1 MKPTEF
7 RYIDLLEEE
16 EIAGYKIFGI
26 EALLNEFELLASRP
40 KAMLLEGKKGLLT
53 DTKGKTLKELLS
65 FCEDKNYY
73 AYYQLMSPKEYAD
86 IPMDKESVFI
96 VALDKMRVRQ
106 QEGFRFPERMPIS
119 RTINDFLEKG
129 KQWDCYYVELSSAF
143 SIELMRE
150 MKSKD
155 TLYQIKSSKVCA
167 LQPNSSV
174 PLQMS
179 AIKNTFVRDDFG
191 IRRLTPREIFN
202 FQGYSKR
209 YVLPKVSDTQLYT
222 QAVKSPNWALIKRIK
237 EAIERVFH

>member
-16 EIAGYKIFGI
+16 EIAAYKIFGI
-26 EALLNEFELLASRP
+26 EAFLNEFELLASRP

-96 VALDKMRVRQ
+96 VALDKMSIKQ
-106 QEGFRFPERMPIS
+106 QEGFQFPERMPIS

-167 LQPNSSV
+167 LLPNASV

-222 QAVKSPNWALIKRIK
+222 QAIKSPNLALIKRLK
-237 EAIERVFH
+237 EAIERAYH

>member
-7 RYIDLLEEE
+7 RYFDLLEEE
-16 EIAGYKIFGI
+16 EIPTYKIFGI
-26 EALLNEFELLASRP
+26 EAFQKEFKLLASRP
-40 KAMLLEGKKGLLT
+40 KVMLLEGKKGLLT
-53 DTKGKTLKELLS
+53 DTKGTTLKELLS
-65 FCEDKNYY
+65 FFEDKNYY
-73 AYYQLMSPKEYAD
+73 AYYQLMSPKEYVD

-96 VALDKMRVRQ
+96 VVLDKMSIKQ
-106 QEGFRFPERMPIS
+106 QKAFQFPERMPIS

-155 TLYQIKSSKVCA
+155 ILYQIKSSKVCA
-167 LQPNSSV
+167 LLPNDSV

-202 FQGYSKR
+202 FQGYSKK
-209 YVLPKVSDTQLYT
+209 YVLPKISDTQLYT
-222 QAVKSPNWALIKRIK
+222 QAVKSPNLPLIKRLK
-237 EAIERVFH
+237 EAIDRVFL